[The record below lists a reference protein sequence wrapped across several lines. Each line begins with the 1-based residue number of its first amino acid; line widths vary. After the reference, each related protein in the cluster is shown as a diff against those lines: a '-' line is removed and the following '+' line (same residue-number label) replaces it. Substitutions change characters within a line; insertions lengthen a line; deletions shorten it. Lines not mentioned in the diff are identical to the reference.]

1 MEKLKAGFS
10 RLDITP
16 PLGVFVDGYYNDR
29 FADGILDP
37 LEANCVAV
45 SDGEKTAVLLS
56 IDICEVYQVD
66 MDKFRHKVAEE
77 NGIDYEAVYVH
88 CTHTHTG
95 PATDK
100 KGDPGYLDMLG
111 RKLSD
116 AARLAVQDLKPVT
129 VSIGRGAVPGVSF
142 ERRFRMKD
150 GAIRTNPGVGNPD
163 IAESIGTPD
172 ESLQLVQ
179 LSREHASDI
188 LLVNFQVHPDT
199 IGGCK
204 ISADYPRFVRETLER
219 AIPHVKAVYFNGA
232 QGDLNHVN
240 VNAKEGDLKGL
251 ETDSFDD
258 VARGYAHAQWM
269 GRAIAGGVLQ
279 VYGKTKDVPGGKV
292 FFKQE
297 IVDIPSN
304 RPDPSQIP
312 EAARIMKLHTE
323 GRDAELPYEG
333 MELTT
338 VVAEAQRMMN
348 LEHGPENFQVY
359 VSSVG
364 FGSVAFLGV
373 AGEPFTDVG
382 RLLKKG
388 SPFEMTIPCCLTNGA
403 EGYYPMKE
411 AYEEGGYEARSSKF
425 RAGVAETLA
434 EAGIGLLKT
443 EYESIK

>member
-269 GRAIAGGVLQ
+269 GR
-279 VYGKTKDVPGGKV
+279 D
-292 FFKQE
+292 
-297 IVDIPSN
+297 
-304 RPDPSQIP
+304 
-312 EAARIMKLHTE
+312 
-323 GRDAELPYEG
+323 
-333 MELTT
+333 
-338 VVAEAQRMMN
+338 
-348 LEHGPENFQVY
+348 
-359 VSSVG
+359 
-364 FGSVAFLGV
+364 
-373 AGEPFTDVG
+373 
-382 RLLKKG
+382 
-388 SPFEMTIPCCLTNGA
+388 
-403 EGYYPMKE
+403 
-411 AYEEGGYEARSSKF
+411 
-425 RAGVAETLA
+425 AGVRQDQGCPWWQ
-434 EAGIGLLKT
+434 GIL
-443 EYESIK
+443 